1 MYGSDKRVDTK
12 KSLLADFSLFLV
24 AIIWGGGFIF
34 MKDSLHI
41 LKPFYMNGIRFTLA
55 FVTMTIIFWKRF
67 IKITKKDFISGTI
80 VGIFLFLA
88 FIIQTIGLQYTTASK
103 SAFLT
108 GTNVVIV
115 PFLVWGMTR
124 RIPSWHA
131 MIGAFLTAIGIG
143 LLTLQGSLHIGIGDS
158 LTLICAVLFA
168 VHITL
173 VGHFAE
179 DMDPITLAMIQIGV
193 TGVFSL
199 IGAFIFEPAPVFE
212 GNLRDITIAIG
223 YMTFVSTMGALLIQ
237 NVAQKYTP
245 STHAAII
252 LSLEAVFGTIFG
264 IIFLGDLLTSKMILG
279 CLLIFCAIII
289 TETKLSFIFTHKKEN
304 NETMR

>member
-1 MYGSDKRVDTK
+1 MSERVKGISK
-12 KSLLADFSLFLV
+12 KQSLLADVSLLLV

-34 MKDSLHI
+34 MKDSLDI

-55 FVTMTIIFWKRF
+55 FVTLAIIFWKRF

-115 PFLVWGMTR
+115 PFLVWGITR
-124 RIPSWHA
+124 KRPDGYN

-158 LTLICAVLFA
+158 LTLLCAVLFA
-168 VHITL
+168 AHITS

-179 DMDPITLAMIQIGV
+179 DMDPIALATIQIGV
-193 TGVFSL
+193 TGVLSL
-199 IGAFIFEPAPVFE
+199 IGAFMFEPAPVFE
-212 GNLRDITIAIG
+212 GNLKDIGIAIG

-237 NVAQKYTP
+237 NVAQKYTV

-252 LSLEAVFGTIFG
+252 LSLESVFGTIFG
-264 IIFLGDLLTSKMILG
+264 VLLLGDLLTSKMILG
-279 CLLIFCAIII
+279 CFLIFCAIII
-289 TETKLSFIFTHKKEN
+289 TETKLSFLFPDKKEKN
-304 NETMR
+304 NMR